1 MIGQLGHLITI
12 SALPNI
18 SVGIIPAGPDR
29 TRMPV
34 EGFWLFDS
42 AQVSVELV
50 SGYLTLTQAPEIAQ
64 YADTFTELAAHAVY
78 GADARALIVQAIEAL
93 R

>member
-1 MIGQLGHLITI
+1 
-12 SALPNI
+12 
-18 SVGIIPAGPDR
+18 
-29 TRMPV
+29 
-34 EGFWLFDS
+34 
-42 AQVSVELV
+42 VSVELV